1 LREPYGIASS
11 KAKQEE
17 GTMSLISNF
26 FNMIITYPIFNAL
39 MLLYHLF
46 GDFGLS
52 IIVLTIAISLLL
64 LPLTIRQLK
73 SAKVVLALRT
83 ELEEI
88 RRQHPQ
94 DLRARREATQALYK
108 QRGVAPTSP
117 YLPLLI
123 QAPIFAGL
131 FFALNIVLN
140 HASLTQLNS
149 IIYPFL
155 PQLTSVPI
163 IDLTWF
169 AILNPTWHISLGL
182 PDPTHVL
189 PLLAGLMTFVQMRMA
204 QPQTAVEIKDAMIQI
219 TQVVQFVLPLIMVLV
234 TIFIAWQLAAGLALY
249 RITSLLINMIL
260 QYFVSGWGSLLTVP
274 RVAGVSDNGGFN
286 SNLDVE
292 RMLPLLPSPKAK
304 GPAGRK
310 GASNRRRRRKSSNNK
325 NKNR

>member
-1 LREPYGIASS
+1 
-11 KAKQEE
+11 
-17 GTMSLISNF
+17 MVLISRF
-26 FNMIITYPIFNAL
+26 FNFIITYPILNAL

-52 IIVLTIAISLLL
+52 IVVLTIAISLLM

-73 SAKVVLALRT
+73 SAKVVLGLRA

-94 DLRARREATQALYK
+94 DLRAQREATQALYK
-108 QRGVAPTSP
+108 QRGIAPTSP
-117 YLPLLI
+117 YLPLLV

-131 FFALNIVLN
+131 FFAFNIVLN

-155 PQLTSVPI
+155 PQLTSVPM

-169 AILNPTWHISLGL
+169 AIFNPAWHISLGL
-182 PDPTHVL
+182 PDPTHIL
-189 PLLAGLMTFVQMRMA
+189 PLLAGVMTFVQMRMS
-204 QPQTAVEIKDAMIQI
+204 QPQTAVEIKDAVIQI
-219 TQVVQFVLPLIMVLV
+219 TQAVQFVLPLIMVLV

-249 RITSLLINMIL
+249 RITSLLINMIQ

-274 RVAGVSDNGGFN
+274 RVAGVFDNGGFN
-286 SNLDVE
+286 GNSDGE
-292 RMLPLLPSPKAK
+292 RTLSLLPSPKAK
-304 GPAGRK
+304 GPVSGK
-310 GASNRRRRRKSSNNK
+310 GASSRRHRRKSSNNK
-325 NKNR
+325 NKNKLRD